1 MEKPSFRSL
10 DKVLQD
16 NSSGLS
22 GIIHQASLMAAL
34 SESVAELLPED
45 HRAHLHGVS
54 LKEDQSLTLLTE
66 SAAWTSRL
74 RYLESAVRQASRTTT
89 GLTIGKIS
97 IKVRPPAKKALY
109 GSVNT
114 WLNGH
119 HRRCVGNRRFRSIL
133 KSHFLP

>member
-22 GIIHQASLMAAL
+22 RIIHQASLMAAL
-34 SESVAELLPED
+34 RESVAELLPED

-66 SAAWTSRL
+66 SAAWANRF
-74 RYLESAVRQASRTTT
+74 RYLESAVRQGLKTKT
-89 GLTIGKIS
+89 GLAIGKII
-97 IKVRPPAKKALY
+97 IKVRPPANHSLS
-109 GSVNT
+109 GSV
-114 WLNGH
+114 
-119 HRRCVGNRRFRSIL
+119 
-133 KSHFLP
+133 